1 MRAEAGH
8 PKPFGLKYLGIG
20 NEERIS
26 PEFCERFRY
35 MYKKIMEKHPEIVI
49 VGTAGPGSHPGN
61 PDLENGWKL
70 ADDELGMPIIDE
82 HYYEPNTY
90 FLSSRQYDKY
100 PRDRKTKVYLGEYA
114 AKDKKLIDALA
125 EGLYLLHVERNADIV
140 CMTSYAPL
148 FAKKD
153 ATNWNPDMIYFDNER
168 PYLTCSYYVQQMF
181 GQSSGQ
187 YYYGNC
193 VKFEGDGNCVKF
205 EGDKAGA
212 EQPLADVHYGQS
224 VILNVKT
231 RKLYVKLVNA
241 TDKEKDVDIDL
252 SRFPLKKTAVKTVLS
267 GKAEDE
273 NNYEAQPIAPKKETI
288 KAKKKFDM
296 DLKPYSMVMLEYQ
309 L

>member
-1 MRAEAGH
+1 
-8 PKPFGLKYLGIG
+8 
-20 NEERIS
+20 
-26 PEFCERFRY
+26 
-35 MYKKIMEKHPEIVI
+35 
-49 VGTAGPGSHPGN
+49 
-61 PDLENGWKL
+61 
-70 ADDELGMPIIDE
+70 
-82 HYYEPNTY
+82 
-90 FLSSRQYDKY
+90 
-100 PRDRKTKVYLGEYA
+100 
-114 AKDKKLIDALA
+114 
-125 EGLYLLHVERNADIV
+125 
-140 CMTSYAPL
+140 MTSYAPL

-193 VKFEGDGNCVKF
+193 VKFEGD
-205 EGDKAGA
+205 KAGT